1 MTERGWND
9 ELSEEEIAQ
18 LDALLES
25 PALWDEP
32 DPADEEMIVAAILAE
47 AASSPDQAGESED
60 STTSPPDRASAIA
73 SDLGTSNP
81 DISDSGTSGSG
92 RLNADAAT
100 VVPITSP
107 RRRFS
112 PALSAV
118 AGFLVALVGV
128 AAVLAIAGQPEDG
141 EVELALAGTDLAP
154 AAQAVARIVDLP
166 AGTRVELD
174 VSMLDPAPPG
184 TYYEVWLRKDAEV
197 GVSAGTFHLRGGD
210 SEIELWA
217 GVSAEDYP
225 LVTVTIQNE
234 AQTESSGQ
242 VVLKGLL
249 EAE

>member
-9 ELSEEEIAQ
+9 ELSDEEIAQ

-32 DPADEEMIVAAILAE
+32 DQTDEEMIVAAILAE
-47 AASSPDQAGESED
+47 AEAAGPV
-60 STTSPPDRASAIA
+60 TTMDPV
-73 SDLGTSNP
+73 L
-81 DISDSGTSGSG
+81 
-92 RLNADAAT
+92 ADAASPADPANPADPTGGDGTGAGAT
-100 VVPITSP
+100 VVPISSAK
-107 RRRFS
+107 RWFS
-112 PALSAV
+112 PALSAA
-118 AGFLVALVGV
+118 AGFVIALVGV
-128 AAVLAIAGQPEDG
+128 GVILAITGQPEDG

-154 AAQAVARIVDLP
+154 EAQAVARIVDLP

-174 VSMLDPAPPG
+174 VSMLEPAPAG
-184 TYYEVWLRKDAEV
+184 TYYEVWLRQDAEV

-225 LVTVTIQNE
+225 LITVTIQDE

-242 VVLKGLL
+242 VVLRGLL
-249 EAE
+249 E